1 MSTRTSRGRRPGA
14 PDTRAEVLDAARAS
28 FAEKGF
34 RATTIRAVA
43 ASAGVDPALV
53 HHYFGTKDNLFL
65 AALEMPVD
73 PRELLAPVV
82 QLGPDGAGE
91 RLLRTF
97 LSVWDDPEIQ
107 VRLLAVVRS
116 VLDDDGGQLLKEGF
130 IPVVVGP
137 VLAQLVDGP
146 AGGPDPAGGQPGG
159 RPDRGPL
166 RPGPAADGAD
176 ARRRTSSRAS
186 GPVLQHYLTGDLGAG
201 VVQPASP
208 VRESAVLPMRTRAAA
223 QQGGRHVTHRRRTY
237 APPRAR
243 ELLHRGRGGGGSRG
257 LRRRPADHRP
267 RPHHGRQRPRPRRPH
282 PPSASRASGPRAYA
296 FPRRRCARSPWR

>member
-14 PDTRAEVLDAARAS
+14 PDTRAEVLDAARTS

-43 ASAGVDPALV
+43 ATAGVDPALV

-82 QLGPDGAGE
+82 RQGPDGAGE

-97 LSVWDDPEIQ
+97 LSAWDDPDIQ

-116 VLDDDGGQLLKEGF
+116 VLDDDGGQLIKEGF

-137 VLAQLVDGP
+137 VLAQLVTDQPDVRIALVVSQVLGLIVARYVLALPTMALMP
-146 AGGPDPAGGQPGG
+146 AD
-159 RPDRGPL
+159 DL
-166 RPGPAADGAD
+166 V
-176 ARRRTSSRAS
+176 ARM
-186 GPVLQHYLTGDLGAG
+186 GPVIQHYLTGDLGAG
-201 VVQPASP
+201 VAGP
-208 VRESAVLPMRTRAAA
+208 V
-223 QQGGRHVTHRRRTY
+223 
-237 APPRAR
+237 
-243 ELLHRGRGGGGSRG
+243 
-257 LRRRPADHRP
+257 
-267 RPHHGRQRPRPRRPH
+267 
-282 PPSASRASGPRAYA
+282 
-296 FPRRRCARSPWR
+296 